1 MACVV
6 AVGSVTVG
14 AEVVPWIY
22 DGDVAVASQSDADR
36 RRGGGAALLEVLTRL
51 TGMREMPLGAAVDDA
66 IAEPERYY
74 VRYGFS
80 TRDVERGGGGEEIDP
95 ETRLEI
101 RFEPTAVLGLLRRA
115 GLPVWSA
122 DRPTVL
128 AWVVLDRDAGRK
140 VVSASATGALGEV
153 ASAIE
158 AEARRRAIDITL
170 PLVDLDD
177 RGLLVTDLWGRFWTP
192 IGNASRRYATD
203 LLLLGRVVEDLKG
216 RCVSDWEL
224 RSRDGGEEFAA
235 RFDHG
240 GASSARAV
248 GEAVHRLAE
257 VLAQR
262 LAVRGGD
269 LGTIVVTVRGA
280 QTVQGYASVLAYLQS
295 REYITRVD
303 VSVVE
308 PDAIH
313 LRLHSRSPRAQL
325 VELLLLGGYL
335 SEYQAAY
342 SQQPLTAPRLEL
354 TWMGDR

>member
-1 MACVV
+1 M
-6 AVGSVTVG
+6 TVW

-36 RRGGGAALLEVLTRL
+36 RRGGGSALLEVLTRL
-51 TGMREMPLGAAVDDA
+51 TGMREIPIGTVVDDA

-80 TRDVERGGGGEEIDP
+80 TRDVERAGGEEIDT

-101 RFEPTAVLGLLRRA
+101 RFEHTAVLGLLRRA

-192 IGNASRRYATD
+192 IGNASRRYAAD
-203 LLLLGRVVEDLKG
+203 LVLLGRVVEDLNG

-224 RSRDGGEEFAA
+224 RSPDRGDEFAA

-240 GASSARAV
+240 GASSARAA
-248 GEAVHRLAE
+248 GEAVHRLAD

-280 QTVQGYASVLAYLQS
+280 QTVQGYASVLAYLES
-295 REYITRVD
+295 REYIARVD

-325 VELLLLGGYL
+325 VELLMLGGYL
-335 SEYQAAY
+335 SESQAAY
-342 SQQPLTAPRLEL
+342 SQQPLTGPRLEL

>member
-80 TRDVERGGGGEEIDP
+80 TRDVERGGGEEIDP

-248 GEAVHRLAE
+248 GEAVHRLAQ

-280 QTVQGYASVLAYLQS
+280 QTVRGYASVLAYLQS

-313 LRLHSRSPRAQL
+313 LRLRSRSPRAQL

-335 SEYQAAY
+335 SESQAA
-342 SQQPLTAPRLEL
+342 SSRPPLTAPRLEL
-354 TWMGDR
+354 TWMGER